1 MLSAAQ
7 QRAMFGCTLEEFKA
21 SVHLY
26 DLDKPG
32 DALMVS
38 MSLQSDAQELLAMG
52 ELEQARQRLN
62 LSKYFVGEVR
72 VVVEDAT
79 ALSASVDLALE
90 EMERIGWPCR
100 LVELPAKYGELSR
113 LCGALLEA
121 TGNESE
127 FTSGRLDTP
136 TWRAVAALRKALV
149 VDPESDWSRG
159 AK

>member
-1 MLSAAQ
+1 MLDNAQ

-26 DLDKPG
+26 DLEKSG

-38 MSLQSDAQELLAMG
+38 ISLQSDAQELLAMN
-52 ELEQARQRLN
+52 EHEQARQRLN
-62 LSKYFVGEVR
+62 LSKYLVGEVR
-72 VVVEDAT
+72 EKLEAHQEVVKEAFGE
-79 ALSASVDLALE
+79 L
-90 EMERIGWPCR
+90 ERIGWPCR
-100 LVELPAKYGELSR
+100 LVELPAKYDELSR

-127 FTSGRLDTP
+127 FTSGRLDMK
-136 TWRAVAALRKALV
+136 TWSAVAALRKALV
-149 VDPESDWSRG
+149 ADPESDWSRG

>member
-1 MLSAAQ
+1 MDAAQ
-7 QRAMFGCTLEEFKA
+7 ERAMFGCTLEEFRK

-26 DLDKPG
+26 DLEKPG

-52 ELEQARQRLN
+52 EREQARQRLN
-62 LSKYFVGEVR
+62 LSKYLVGEVR
-72 VVVEDAT
+72 AKIEDEVL
-79 ALSASVDLALE
+79 LSAGVDKALE

-100 LVELPAKYGELSR
+100 LVELPSKYDELSR

-121 TGNESE
+121 TSNESE

-136 TWRAVAALRKALV
+136 TWSAVAALRKALV
-149 VDPESDWSRG
+149 ADPENDWSRG